1 MDILKIEMM
10 GLVLNTIWEYYQLS
24 GQLYLCRFI
33 NSFIIAYFINLS
45 GTVVA
50 KGTVDKFCNTRGK
63 MFN

>member
-1 MDILKIEMM
+1 MDLLKIEMM

-24 GQLYLCRFI
+24 GQLYLCRYLS
-33 NSFIIAYFINLS
+33 SFIIAYYLNES

-50 KGTVDKFCNTRGK
+50 IAIVDKFYNTRGK